1 MPIELRLLL
10 GVTLAWGF
18 VAMATPVAIR
28 VAGRLDFYDRPV
40 GYKGHA
46 RPTPYLGGAAVMAG
60 FVVAIVIATGDWHRT
75 LPLIIAT
82 AVLWAVGTLDDRRT
96 VAPGLRVAVEAGLA
110 AMLSLA
116 GLGWHLG
123 LGGAIELPLTVLW
136 VVAVVNAFNLFDNMD
151 GAASSMGFVVS
162 TGVAVLGLA
171 QGDPWVTATA
181 AALAG
186 ACLGFLPHNLAS
198 PARIFLGD
206 GGSMPLGFA
215 VAALTMIGAS
225 QAVSAWPALIAGLL
239 LVGVPL
245 FDTFLVIVSRR
256 RRGISVLTGGRD
268 HLTHRARGRLRNA
281 RAVAVVLGGIQ
292 ALFSALAVFA
302 SEDGSAVLM
311 GGVLV
316 YLAAAGVGLY
326 LLERQHASRQP
337 AADAAAAL
345 ACTGAETG
353 APRTGWP
360 ALVLAITLGLGAGL
374 SPFFGG
380 YYDASVWVPIGIA
393 LLVVVTATA
402 LAASPRF
409 GAPAILTLGGM
420 VGLAVWSLVSTA
432 WSDSVERALVE
443 GNRTLVTGAIL
454 AVALMLVGVTRRPGW
469 LVAAT
474 AVGIGAVA
482 LWVCAM
488 LIGPHPDKLF
498 LLGRLNE
505 PLGYINAEGTVFAMG
520 FWLCTGAAETRR
532 PWLAG
537 LAAGAAAVMGSLAL
551 LSQSRGVAVAILASG
566 IVVLLMAPGRLRRS
580 YFLLTVGTGILLAG
594 GSLLHVYA
602 AAHGAAVPV
611 SAAHS
616 AGWAM
621 FASAVGV
628 AIVWGLGVAATGGAL
643 SLGGPRA
650 MVSLRSVGA
659 AVLAFGALGAVVVTL
674 ASASAFDRAL
684 TVQWHA
690 FVHLSEPTGS
700 GASSGADQ
708 SRLVSGS
715 GNRYDYWLI
724 AWQAGRKHPFR
735 GVGAGN
741 YDIPYFSARHTT
753 EDVRQPHSIELQSF
767 SELGLVG
774 VAFLAMFVVGLAV
787 GAWRMRA
794 PARDS
799 HRQRTL
805 MVAAVGGTSA
815 WLAHTSVDWIHLLP
829 GVTGIALVLA
839 STFLMGTR
847 PAPAPPAAL
856 PPWSLRPRS
865 LLGGVGAAT
874 LLVLAGFSLSRQEL
888 AGVYATHAQAAL
900 ATRPAQA
907 IAEANRSLRL
917 DAYKVDT
924 YYTKA
929 AGLARFNQGQ
939 AATATLLDAAQVE
952 PSNFVT
958 WALLGD
964 LAVRRHEF
972 NRAAVFYGRAHDL
985 NPQDSGLATLAEDP
999 HRALG
1004 IAPSSG

>member
-10 GVTLAWGF
+10 GMSLAWGF

-28 VAGRLDFYDRPV
+28 VAGRLDFYDRPT

-60 FVVAIVIATGDWHRT
+60 FVVALMIATRDWHRT
-75 LPLIIAT
+75 LPLVIAT

-302 SEDGSAVLM
+302 SDNGSVLLV

-316 YLAAAGVGLY
+316 YLAVAGVGLF
-326 LLERQHASRQP
+326 LLDRRPASVDDT
-337 AADAAAAL
+337 ATKDVL
-345 ACTGAETG
+345 A
-353 APRTGWP
+353 APREEMGSGRFRASWLLV
-360 ALVLAITLGLGAGL
+360 ALGVILGLGAGL

-380 YYDASVWVPIGIA
+380 YYDPSVWLPIG
-393 LLVVVTATA
+393 LVLAVLVTAMA
-402 LAASPRF
+402 LVAPSWLS
-409 GAPAILTLGGM
+409 APALLTLGGL
-420 VGLAVWSLVSTA
+420 VGLAVWSLASTA
-432 WSDSVERALVE
+432 WSDSVERALIE
-443 GNRTLVTGAIL
+443 GNRMLVTA
-454 AVALMLVGVTRRPGW
+454 AVCATAVVLLVLTRRPGW
-469 LVAAT
+469 VVAAT
-474 AVGIGAVA
+474 GAGIGAVG
-482 LWVCAM
+482 LWVCAG
-488 LIGPHPDKLF
+488 LLGPHPDTLF
-498 LLGRLNE
+498 LLGRLNQ
-505 PLGYINAEGTVFAMG
+505 PLGYINAQGTVFAMG
-520 FWLCTGAAETRR
+520 LWLCLAGAESRR
-532 PWLAG
+532 PWIAG
-537 LAAGAAAVMGSLAL
+537 PAAGAASIMGSLAL
-551 LSQSRGVAVAILASG
+551 LSQSRGVAVAVVASG
-566 IVVLLMAPGRLRRS
+566 IAVLVLAPGRLRRC
-580 YFLLTVGTGILLAG
+580 YGLLVVGAGILFASG
-594 GSLLHVYA
+594 DLLHVYRA
-602 AAHGAAVPV
+602 GHGAAVPIDAAHKAGLAMLA
-611 SAAHS
+611 SAAGVALVWGLTVAAAAATKQ
-616 AGWAM
+616 AGAGLE
-621 FASAVGV
+621 ASLRRAGIIALSVGTLSAVGV
-628 AIVWGLGVAATGGAL
+628 G
-643 SLGGPRA
+643 
-650 MVSLRSVGA
+650 M
-659 AVLAFGALGAVVVTL
+659 
-674 ASASAFDRAL
+674 ASAGRVHHTVSA
-684 TVQWHA
+684 QWHA

-700 GASSGADQ
+700 GPAQASDQ
-708 SRLVSGS
+708 SRLVTGA
-715 GNRYDYWLI
+715 GDRYDYWRI
-724 AWQAGRKHPFR
+724 AWQAGQAHLLR

-741 YDIPYFSARHTT
+741 YDVPYFKARRTT
-753 EDVRQPHSIELQSF
+753 EDVRQPHSIELQAF

-774 VAFLAMFVVGLAV
+774 VGFLAVFASGLAW

-794 PARDS
+794 SARVLES
-799 HRQRTL
+799 RRTL
-805 MVAAVGGTSA
+805 MVASVGATSA

-839 STFLMGTR
+839 SALLID
-847 PAPAPPAAL
+847 APGASVKADPRL
-856 PPWSLRPRS
+856 RGLRP
-865 LLGGVGAAT
+865 LTVAGGACLAAV
-874 LLVLAGFSLSRQEL
+874 LVLAAFSLTRAEL
-888 AGVYATHAQAAL
+888 AGVYADRAGSAL
-900 ATRPAQA
+900 ASRPAQA
-907 IAEANRSLRL
+907 IEEADRSLRL
-917 DAYKVDT
+917 DAYSVGT

-929 AGLARFNQGQ
+929 AGLAKFDQAQ
-939 AATATLLDAAQVE
+939 AASATLLVAARVE
-952 PSNFVT
+952 PLNFVT

-964 LAVRRHEF
+964 LAVRRHLF
-972 NRAAVFYGRAHDL
+972 RQAAEFYGRAHSL
-985 NPQDSGLATLAEDP
+985 NPREPGLATVAQSPRSALALARP
-999 HRALG
+999 
-1004 IAPSSG
+1004 